1 MSDVHT
7 SGAQIMTIIK
17 SISKSSETSKEPRVH
32 SVAVVVKFV
41 VAMRGS
47 TGTGNKCDV
56 LTWTFATQK
65 EKKNGGNESRTDTL
79 MDQREAALSTQFYRS
94 PRKENVASANKLF

>member
-1 MSDVHT
+1 MIPQTCDKKGRSFDVKSSVKGQRGDIAVSDVHT

-17 SISKSSETSKEPRVH
+17 SISKSSETSKGPRVH

-47 TGTGNKCDV
+47 TGTGNKCEV
-56 LTWTFATQK
+56 LTWTFATPK
-65 EKKNGGNESRTDTL
+65 EKKMEETNLELIR
-79 MDQREAALSTQFYRS
+79 
-94 PRKENVASANKLF
+94 